1 MSEKE
6 KTTDQTE
13 LLYGTNLFSMTPHPH
28 LIAGRCKACGK
39 YTFPKYYAC
48 PFCFSDNLED
58 APLSPKGILHS
69 FTIVRRS
76 MPGYPVPYAL
86 GLVNFP
92 EEVRVMAQI
101 ETPNPDKLKLDME
114 VEVTTGLIRKNSDGK
129 SVISYKFRPAS
140 K

>member
-1 MSEKE
+1 MAEKE
-6 KTTDQTE
+6 KASDQTE
-13 LLYGTNLFSMTPHPH
+13 VYRPDLFSMTPYPH
-28 LIAGRCKACGK
+28 LIAGRCKSCGK

-48 PFCFSDNLED
+48 PFCFSDDLED
-58 APLSPKGILHS
+58 APLSPRGILHS

-76 MPGYPVPYAL
+76 LPGYPVPYVL

-101 ETPNPDKLKLDME
+101 ETDKPEELKLDME
-114 VEVTTGLIRKNSDGK
+114 VEVTTGLIRKNNDGK
-129 SVISYKFRPAS
+129 GIISYKFRPVS